1 MSPNPTILLIPG
13 AWHTPA
19 CYAPLL
25 ARLHALGYPT
35 ATAALPSVGSVP
47 GLSTWAADI
56 SSITSALA
64 PLVAAGKR
72 VVVVA
77 HSYGSLPAG
86 EAIKPLLLADRS
98 ARGEQGGV
106 EHLVYISAFVL
117 PAGQCLL
124 DALGGRDLPWFQ
136 VSADKR
142 NVNPLEP
149 EEVFYNDLDREEQ
162 GRQSKALK
170 PFSYAMFKQKTT
182 WAPWRHVAVSYLF
195 CSLDRAVPV
204 EVQKGMVESTG
215 VPWREVMLEAG
226 HSPFLS
232 KVEETVEGK
241 KGGRL

>member
-117 PAGQCLL
+117 PPGSVSSTPWAG
-124 DALGGRDLPWFQ
+124 ATSPGSK
-136 VSADKR
+136 SA
-142 NVNPLEP
+142 PT
-149 EEVFYNDLDREEQ
+149 
-162 GRQSKALK
+162 SA
-170 PFSYAMFKQKTT
+170 T
-182 WAPWRHVAVSYLF
+182 
-195 CSLDRAVPV
+195 
-204 EVQKGMVESTG
+204 
-215 VPWREVMLEAG
+215 
-226 HSPFLS
+226 
-232 KVEETVEGK
+232 
-241 KGGRL
+241 